1 MARIGSKPIETGDEV
16 NVEIGAD
23 NRVTV
28 SGPKGELSERVDP
41 ELTVTL
47 EDGHVLVE
55 RPSDEKRHREVHG
68 LYRSL
73 IDNMVTG
80 VTEGYRKELEIIG
93 IGYRADVN
101 NDVLELNLGFSH
113 PIYFVPPESIDISVR
128 TQRGQNPVII
138 IEGINKQVVGQV
150 AAKIRSLRP
159 PEPYKGKGIR
169 YVGEKV
175 KRKAGKTA
183 AR

>member
-16 NVEIGAD
+16 SVDVASD

-41 ELTVTL
+41 ELTVML
-47 EDGHVLVE
+47 EDGQVIVE

-80 VTEGYRKELEIIG
+80 VTEGYRRELEIIG

-138 IEGINKQVVGQV
+138 IEGINKQLVGQV

>member
-16 NVEIGAD
+16 NVEIGSD

-47 EDGHVLVE
+47 EDGQVIVE

-80 VTEGYRKELEIIG
+80 VTEGYRRELEIIG

-138 IEGINKQVVGQV
+138 IEGINKQLVGQV

>member
-1 MARIGSKPIETGDEV
+1 MARIGSKPIEIGDKVSVDIATG
-16 NVEIGAD
+16 

-28 SGPKGELSERVDP
+28 SGPKGELSTQVDP
-41 ELTVTL
+41 DLTVTK
-47 EDGHVLVE
+47 ENGSVLVE

-80 VTEGYRKELEIIG
+80 VVDGYRKELEVIG
-93 IGYRADVN
+93 IGYRANVS

-113 PIYFVPPESIDISVR
+113 PIYFLPPEGIDVSVR
-128 TQRGQNPVII
+128 TQRGQNPVIS
-138 IEGINKQVVGQV
+138 IEGIDKQLVGQV

-159 PEPYKGKGIR
+159 PEPYKGKGVR

>member
-16 NVEIGAD
+16 SVDVASD

-47 EDGHVLVE
+47 EDGQVIVE

-80 VTEGYRKELEIIG
+80 VTEGYRRELEIIG

-138 IEGINKQVVGQV
+138 IEGINKQLVGQV

>member
-113 PIYFVPPESIDISVR
+113 PIYFVPPETIDISVR